1 MIDISEKKIVARFA
15 KARGRIAL
23 SEKSIEAIREG
34 TVKKGDVIECAK
46 IAGTLAVK
54 RIHEIIPY
62 CHQVPTESIEFNFS
76 ILDKSRAIECTC
88 EVKAL
93 HKTGVEMEALL
104 GVEIALITI
113 WDMVK
118 YMEKDENGQY
128 PDTRMDEIK
137 VVEKTKGSSCRLDDQ
152 SKLDHI
158 SST

>member
-1 MIDISEKKIVARFA
+1 MIDISEKKIVTRSA
-15 KARGRIAL
+15 KAKGRIFL
-23 SEKSIEAIREG
+23 SESSVETIKNGS
-34 TVKKGDVIECAK
+34 VKKGDVIECAK

-62 CHQVPTESIEFNFS
+62 CHQVPIESIEFNFS
-76 ILDKSRAIECTC
+76 ILDKARAIECTC

-128 PDTRMDEIK
+128 PDTKIEKIK
-137 VVEKTKGSSCRLDDQ
+137 VVEKTKGD
-152 SKLDHI
+152 
-158 SST
+158 

>member
-1 MIDISEKKIVARFA
+1 MIDISEKKIVTRSA
-15 KARGRIAL
+15 KAKGRIVL
-23 SEKSIEAIREG
+23 SESSVETIKNGS
-34 TVKKGDVIECAK
+34 VKKGDVIECAK

-62 CHQVPTESIEFNFS
+62 CHQVPIESIEFNFS
-76 ILDKSRAIECTC
+76 ILDKARAIECTC

-128 PDTRMDEIK
+128 PDTKIEKIK
-137 VVEKTKGSSCRLDDQ
+137 VVEKTKGD
-152 SKLDHI
+152 
-158 SST
+158 